1 MEKFCEE
8 YKVKMILV
16 NKILDEQNISSLEER
31 KYAYMR
37 EMDKVTLKID
47 WDTEVL
53 AYYKSLPYHDEV
65 NIMLDGKHVVIP
77 KKTGLEPKI
86 ERR

>member
-1 MEKFCEE
+1 MDKFVEE

-16 NKILDEQNISSLEER
+16 NKYLDEQNITSFKDR
-31 KYAYMR
+31 KYAYLK
-37 EMDKVTLKID
+37 EMEKATLKID
-47 WDTEVL
+47 WDAEIL

-77 KKTGLEPKI
+77 KKTGLEPLI
-86 ERR
+86 R